1 MMNKITKKK
10 ISKYLIIL
18 AIGLFF
24 ASPVLAVDL
33 EVQFEDKPLFNN
45 ANFLPGENVT
55 RWAKVINNSGKIQ
68 RIAVEA
74 INFENSDKLGDAL
87 ILKITENGNL
97 LYEKDLSRFFNEGE
111 VYLSDLPTGQSTF
124 YDFSISFYP
133 EAGNTF
139 QEKTLFF
146 DILIGFQGT
155 EGGLPPG
162 SGGGGGGGLPRG
174 LTIAEPLKIE
184 NLTNTSVV
192 IKWLTNYSST
202 SSVVYDDDDD
212 QFDLSAGEPKYGYEW
227 IEEGDDTGE
236 PKVVSHA
243 VTLTGLNPV
252 TTYYYRCVSHGSFA
266 VSTEY
271 SFTTLNTGNTGEEEN
286 GLDKQEII
294 WQKEP
299 DQEMPSSNQE
309 ERNPFLQSEDSEQE
323 DIHSK
328 QQEQQEQ
335 QKYKGE
341 TERSEEPSQ
350 GILNSLFAA
359 MGNWFENQNLCR
371 LLILL
376 IAILIFIFFWAIKK
390 GKIEKNKLY
399 WFLGLLA
406 LALIVLYYLYC
417 PWAKIVV
424 LAIIVIS
431 LIIYVSMML
440 RA

>member
-1 MMNKITKKK
+1 M
-10 ISKYLIIL
+10 SKYLVIL
-18 AIGLFF
+18 AAGLIF
-24 ASPVLAVDL
+24 AGPVLAADL

-45 ANFLPGENVT
+45 ANFLPGESIVK
-55 RWAKVINNSGKIQ
+55 WGKVINNSGKIQ

-111 VYLSDLPTGQSTF
+111 VYLSDLAAGQDTI
-124 YDFSISFYP
+124 YNFSISFYP
-133 EAGNTF
+133 EVGNTF
-139 QEKTLFF
+139 QGKTLFF

-184 NLTNTSVV
+184 NLTSTSVV

-202 SSVVYDDDDD
+202 SSVVYDDDDG
-212 QFDLSAGEPKYGYEW
+212 QFDLSAGKPKYGYEW
-227 IEEGDDTGE
+227 VKEGDDTGK
-236 PKVVSHA
+236 PKVVSHT
-243 VTLTGLNPV
+243 VTLTGLNPA
-252 TTYYYRCVSHGSFA
+252 TIYYYRCVSHGSFA

-271 SFTTLNTGNTGEEEN
+271 SFTTLVDEEEEEKNQESGIENQEIVWQKEQDREALLPDQEERKPFSGLKGSEEKNEEINKEPVYPESSGEEEK
-286 GLDKQEII
+286 D
-294 WQKEP
+294 
-299 DQEMPSSNQE
+299 
-309 ERNPFLQSEDSEQE
+309 
-323 DIHSK
+323 
-328 QQEQQEQ
+328 
-335 QKYKGE
+335 
-341 TERSEEPSQ
+341 SQ
-350 GILNSLFAA
+350 GILSGLFAA
-359 MGNWFENQNLCR
+359 AGSWFLNKNFCW
-371 LLILL
+371 LLVLL
-376 IAILIFIFFWAIKK
+376 IAVLIFLFFWAIKK